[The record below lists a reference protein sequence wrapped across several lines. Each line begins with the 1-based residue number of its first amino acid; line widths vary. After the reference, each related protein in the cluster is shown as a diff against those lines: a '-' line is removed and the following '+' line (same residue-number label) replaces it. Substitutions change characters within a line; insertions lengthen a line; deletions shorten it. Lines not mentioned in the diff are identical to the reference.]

1 MRLLLKNGTIVNE
14 GSCFKGSLLIED
26 EFIKEIIPE
35 SSFREFSNY
44 LSYIA
49 KLEQT
54 AEVVDVTG
62 LHILPGVIDCHV
74 HFRQP
79 GDGKKGTI
87 ESESRAVV
95 LGGVTSFMDM
105 PNTLPPTTTKELL
118 KEKFNIAKA
127 SSNAN
132 YSFYLGASKDNIE
145 EIKSL
150 DKRNVC
156 GVKLFMG
163 ASTGNMMVEDEKAL
177 EDIFKFSSLPVAVH
191 CEDNSIIA
199 RNLQEYKE
207 NYGSNIPAW
216 CHPQIRSREACL
228 ASTKKAVALAEKFNA
243 RLHVLHV
250 TTKEEAELFSR
261 MENPKITGECCAN
274 YLWFCSDDY
283 SRLGNLI
290 KANPAIKEREDMT
303 ALREAVKRGVLK
315 TVGSDHAPHLLA
327 DKKLGY
333 LNAPSGIPNGEYT
346 LYMMLTLAKEGV
358 FSLSDVAQRLSH
370 SPADIY
376 KVEKRGYIREG
387 YFADLAIVNM
397 KRPFKE
403 IDAPASKAG
412 WSPFSEP
419 FPASVEYTFV
429 NGCMTVKNGKLTGAR
444 RALPLSFDR

>member
-14 GSCFKGSLLIED
+14 GSCLKGSLLIED
-26 EFIKEIIPE
+26 EFIIEIIPE
-35 SSFREFSNY
+35 TSFGEFS
-44 LSYIA
+44 
-49 KLEQT
+49 QDT
-54 AEVVDVTG
+54 EVIDVTG

-118 KEKFNIAKA
+118 KEKFNIAKD
-127 SSNAN
+127 SSYAN

-150 DKRNVC
+150 DKRTVC

-177 EDIFKFSSLPVAVH
+177 EDIFKYSPLPIAVH

-199 RNLQEYKE
+199 RKLQLYKE
-207 NYGSNIPAW
+207 KYGNDIPTR

-228 ASTKKAVALAEKFNA
+228 NSTKKAVALAEKFNA
-243 RLHVLHV
+243 QLHVLHV
-250 TTKEEAELFSR
+250 TTKEEAELFSKLD
-261 MENPKITGECCAN
+261 NQKITGECCAN

-283 SRLGNLI
+283 ERLGNLI
-290 KANPAIKEREDMT
+290 KANPAIKEREDMIS
-303 ALREAVKRGVLK
+303 LREAVKRGVLK
-315 TVGSDHAPHLLA
+315 TVGSDHAPHLLE
-327 DKKLGY
+327 DKMVGY

-346 LYMMLTLAKEGV
+346 LLMMLALSKEGV
-358 FSLSDVAQRLSH
+358 FSLSDVVQRLSH

-376 KVEKRGYIREG
+376 KVEKRGYIKEG
-387 YFADLAIVNM
+387 YYADLAVVNLN
-397 KRPFKE
+397 KPFKD
-403 IDAPASKAG
+403 IAVPASKAG

-419 FPASVEYTFV
+419 FPVSVEYTFV
-429 NGCMTVKNGKLTGAR
+429 NGCMTVKRGKLTGAR

>member
-54 AEVVDVTG
+54 AEVIDVTG

-118 KEKFNIAKA
+118 KEKFNIAKD
-127 SSNAN
+127 SSYAN

-163 ASTGNMMVEDEKAL
+163 AS
-177 EDIFKFSSLPVAVH
+177 
-191 CEDNSIIA
+191 
-199 RNLQEYKE
+199 
-207 NYGSNIPAW
+207 
-216 CHPQIRSREACL
+216 
-228 ASTKKAVALAEKFNA
+228 
-243 RLHVLHV
+243 
-250 TTKEEAELFSR
+250 
-261 MENPKITGECCAN
+261 
-274 YLWFCSDDY
+274 
-283 SRLGNLI
+283 
-290 KANPAIKEREDMT
+290 
-303 ALREAVKRGVLK
+303 
-315 TVGSDHAPHLLA
+315 
-327 DKKLGY
+327 
-333 LNAPSGIPNGEYT
+333 
-346 LYMMLTLAKEGV
+346 
-358 FSLSDVAQRLSH
+358 
-370 SPADIY
+370 
-376 KVEKRGYIREG
+376 
-387 YFADLAIVNM
+387 
-397 KRPFKE
+397 
-403 IDAPASKAG
+403 
-412 WSPFSEP
+412 
-419 FPASVEYTFV
+419 
-429 NGCMTVKNGKLTGAR
+429 
-444 RALPLSFDR
+444 

>member
-1 MRLLLKNGTIVNE
+1 MRLLLKNGTVVNE
-14 GSCFKGSLLIED
+14 GSCLKGSLLIED
-26 EFIKEIIPE
+26 EFIQEIIPE
-35 SSFREFSNY
+35 SSFREFS
-44 LSYIA
+44 
-49 KLEQT
+49 QDT
-54 AEVVDVTG
+54 EVLDITG
-62 LHILPGVIDCHV
+62 LYILPGVIDCHV

-105 PNTLPPTTTKELL
+105 PNTTPATTTKELL
-118 KEKFNIAKA
+118 REKFNIAKD
-127 SSNAN
+127 SSYAN

-177 EDIFKFSSLPVAVH
+177 EDIFKFSPLPVAVH

-199 RNLQEYKE
+199 KNLQEYKE
-207 NYGSNIPAW
+207 KYGDDIPSW
-216 CHPQIRSREACL
+216 CHPLIRSREACL
-228 ASTKKAVALAEKFNA
+228 NSTKKAVDLAKRFNTQ
-243 RLHVLHV
+243 LHILHI
-250 TTKEEAELFSR
+250 TTKEEAELFAKNDSPR
-261 MENPKITGECCAN
+261 ITGECCAN

-283 SRLGNLI
+283 GRLGNLI
-290 KANPAIKEREDMT
+290 KANPAIKEREDMNS
-303 ALREAVKRGVLK
+303 LREAVKRGVLK
-315 TVGSDHAPHLLA
+315 TVGSDHAPHLLK
-327 DKKLGY
+327 DKKLNY

-346 LYMMLTLAKEGV
+346 LLMMLTLAKEGL
-358 FSLSDVAQRLSH
+358 FSLNDVAQRLSH

-387 YFADLAIVNM
+387 YFADLAIVNID
-397 KRPFKE
+397 KPFKD
-403 IDAPASKAG
+403 IAAPASQAG
-412 WSPFSEP
+412 WSPFTEP

-429 NGCMTVKNGKLTGAR
+429 NGCMTVKKGELTGER
-444 RALPLSFDR
+444 KPLPLTFDR